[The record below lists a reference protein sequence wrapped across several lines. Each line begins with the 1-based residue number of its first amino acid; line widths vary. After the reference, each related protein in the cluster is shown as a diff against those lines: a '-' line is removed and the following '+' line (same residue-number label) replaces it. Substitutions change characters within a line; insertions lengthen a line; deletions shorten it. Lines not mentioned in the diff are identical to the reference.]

1 MLTRCKRRTGGVAC
15 RSMSKEKPTLRHARP
30 EDARAIIALQKSIYR
45 EGRWFVGDAPLSVDA
60 LLRRLRSLDNDATL
74 YLIAARGT
82 EVDGWL
88 ELHRLTPRR
97 LRHVAML
104 TIAVASP
111 ARGQGLGTR
120 LLTASYGWARRVGV
134 EKIALNVRAS
144 NTAAIALYERQG
156 FVFEGCE
163 ARQIREGD
171 RFEDNFLMA
180 KFL

>member
-1 MLTRCKRRTGGVAC
+1 MQP
-15 RSMSKEKPTLRHARP
+15 PTLRHAKP
-30 EDARAIIALQKSIYR
+30 EDAKALLALQREIYE
-45 EGRWFVGDAPLSVDA
+45 EGRWFVGDGPPSVDA
-60 LLRRLRSLDNDATL
+60 LVRRLRSLDTQTTL
-74 YLIAARGT
+74 YLLAASGADKNG
-82 EVDGWL
+82 EIDGWL
-88 ELHRLTPRR
+88 ELHRLTPKK

-104 TIAVASP
+104 TIAVAAS

-120 LLTASYGWARRVGV
+120 LLEASYGWAKRVGV

-144 NTAAIALYERQG
+144 NAAAIALYERQG
-156 FVFEGCE
+156 FRFEGCE